1 MTHCRT
7 ECGAEINYKRVHFS
21 SPVDWYDIPM
31 EGDVIHDCPKLKP
44 STNDGANDVLK
55 ELEFMHKTLDEFF
68 LDGLKLTYGL
78 AEYSDLIDLPQELKM
93 HSKEKL
99 AERINVYA
107 LGGEMPREDFDKL
120 PKSKK
125 DDYKEFFG
133 VEPPNQTP
141 EERQADFRLTI
152 NDVMSFLQ
160 RCTDRFPA
168 PFYRYGGYSQL
179 ELFRIFLE
187 STEQYADAMNCHI
200 IQGAVDTAKSQTN
213 ADAFIEVA
221 GRLQKKLEEQRLA
234 KEWTPED
241 TLAQKKWLMKTG
253 MDEEKAES
261 EAEFNRDVE
270 QQAEEDEQ
278 KYPISIMNWA
288 LDLYKNRFEKFRET
302 IGQDTAILEEEIKVD
317 DTVDKEQS
325 VDEASKPSSQTLFG
339 KKKKQFREFIQ
350 YLYDDDTEIIW
361 ANLPVVHED
370 IKMNRKRQEKSLY
383 KPNNESDLAYAT
395 HGELVTILKNHDTRE
410 RAKEKGI
417 KNYNEALKLCE
428 FVLADRNAL
437 DHDEIGELP
446 PGWAEFNRG
455 ACTILDEFFDDV
467 KHR

>member
-7 ECGAEINYKRVHFS
+7 GCGAEINYKRVHFS

-44 STNDGANDVLK
+44 STNDDANDVLK

-78 AEYSDLIDLPQELKM
+78 AEYSDLIDHPQELKM

-99 AERINVYA
+99 AERIDVNA

-120 PKSKK
+120 PKSEKEE
-125 DDYKEFFG
+125 YKEFYG
-133 VEPPNQTP
+133 SEPPNQTP
-141 EERQADFRLTI
+141 EERQAEFRLTI

-187 STEQYADAMNCHI
+187 STDQNVDAIICHT
-200 IQGAVDTAKSQTN
+200 IQGAIDTAKSQVDV
-213 ADAFIEVA
+213 DAFTKVA

-253 MDEEKAES
+253 MDEKEAES
-261 EAEFNRDVE
+261 EAEFNRDIE

-278 KYPISIMNWA
+278 KYPASIMNWA

-325 VDEASKPSSQTLFG
+325 VDEMLKPHSQEYFG
-339 KKKKQFREFIQ
+339 DIHKSLREFILR
-350 YLYDDDTEIIW
+350 LYDSKIIW
-361 ANLPVVHED
+361 AEIGMEQIHD
-370 IKMNRKRQEKSLY
+370 QIKEMRNKQKKSLY
-383 KPNNESDLAYAT
+383 NMADESDLGYAT
-395 HGELVTILKNHDTRE
+395 LGQLVAILRNTE
-410 RAKEKGI
+410 TAKKAKQKGI
-417 KNYNEALKLCE
+417 SEYESVVDHAKV
-428 FVLADRNAL
+428 VLSCRNNM
-437 DHDEIGELP
+437 DHDERKELP
-446 PGWAEFNRG
+446 PAYKIANAGL
-455 ACTILDEFFDDV
+455 CSILNEFFD
-467 KHR
+467 KLKYR

>member
-1 MTHCRT
+1 
-7 ECGAEINYKRVHFS
+7 
-21 SPVDWYDIPM
+21 
-31 EGDVIHDCPKLKP
+31 
-44 STNDGANDVLK
+44 
-55 ELEFMHKTLDEFF
+55 
-68 LDGLKLTYGL
+68 
-78 AEYSDLIDLPQELKM
+78 LIDLPQELKM

-99 AERINVYA
+99 AERIIRKEDIHHNHM
-107 LGGEMPREDFDKL
+107 GGEMPREDFDKL
-120 PKSKK
+120 PKSEK

-141 EERQADFRLTI
+141 EERQADFRRTI
-152 NDVMSFLQ
+152 NFVMSFLQ

-261 EAEFNRDVE
+261 EAEFNRDIE

-278 KYPISIMNWA
+278 NHTPAALQQWLLAEIQAAKQGRSSEAHLLRLESDEALVKIVTMHAAKGLQYPLVYCPFVWDAPSGKPDSWQILHRQNQSEWLAKSQLEEADLQQLAEEEASERLRLLYVALTRAEEQLTLYAAHCDNTAANTFAYLLEGGCDSRFADTAAAYAAEKKANKAEGEKAMLRRNWQ
-288 LDLYKNRFEKFRET
+288 RF
-302 IGQDTAILEEEIKVD
+302 IGQAPENSDFVFTAEAPPEIARAPAAD
-317 DTVDKEQS
+317 FSDGHYQAAAMPARS
-325 VDEASKPSSQTLFG
+325 F
-339 KKKKQFREFIQ
+339 EFIRHTSFTG
-350 YLYDDDTEIIW
+350 LSRHVHTRDDAREELQPAID
-361 ANLPVVHED
+361 P
-370 IKMNRKRQEKSLY
+370 KS
-383 KPNNESDLAYAT
+383 PIFS
-395 HGELVTILKNHDTRE
+395 GTR
-410 RAKEKGI
+410 
-417 KNYNEALKLCE
+417 
-428 FVLADRNAL
+428 
-437 DHDEIGELP
+437 
-446 PGWAEFNRG
+446 
-455 ACTILDEFFDDV
+455 
-467 KHR
+467 